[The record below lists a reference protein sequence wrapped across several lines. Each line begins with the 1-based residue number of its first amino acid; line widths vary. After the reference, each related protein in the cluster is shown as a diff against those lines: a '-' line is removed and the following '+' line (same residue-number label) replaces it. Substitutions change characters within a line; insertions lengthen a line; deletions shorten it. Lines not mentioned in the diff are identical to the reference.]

1 MLQLH
6 QELLIN
12 TSSVR
17 VQPPQPVAVTEVCMQ
32 QERTAVSPIV
42 LTQSDQ
48 FDIDVEPTSEAS
60 HPLEQGK
67 GTLQNSTHG

>member
-1 MLQLH
+1 
-6 QELLIN
+6 
-12 TSSVR
+12 
-17 VQPPQPVAVTEVCMQ
+17 MQ

-60 HPLEQGK
+60 HPLLEQGK
-67 GTLQNSTHG
+67 GSLLLKFKEQNSFPF